1 MQSLPIG
8 IQSFRKLREEGC
20 LYVDK
25 TEVVYRLVNDAT
37 VYFLSRPRRFGKSLL
52 CSTLKAYFEGDQE
65 LFKGLAIERLETQ
78 WQAYPVLYIDF
89 NGQLYGSGL
98 GLRATLHDHLSRW
111 ESKYGLETPAD
122 FEALPIE
129 SQSVSLARR
138 FYDVIVSIHQQTG
151 KRVVVIVDEYDK
163 PLLESLENN
172 EAQEQSRA
180 LFKGFFG
187 NLKKL
192 DEHLKFVFFTGV
204 TKFSKVSI
212 FSDLNQLRDISLEP
226 DYETICGI
234 SADELSAN
242 FTDRIQDMAD
252 YNNMTCDECYALLK
266 KNYDGY
272 HFSRRMTDMYNPFSI
287 LRALASRE
295 FDFYWFSTGTPTF
308 LVKHL
313 TSVKSEL
320 DFKELTDGVS
330 TSVGEITDY
339 RPDNTNIIPLLYQ
352 TGYLTIKDYNPALQ
366 LFTLTYPNEEVKYG
380 MLNSLAPAV
389 TDRGDT
395 SSSLAKIYKALNAKD
410 VDSMMLVLKSV
421 YASLPYIKPVY
432 REDMDE
438 EDRQDVLN
446 KYIERDFQNV
456 IYIFF
461 LLMGQPT
468 YSEVQNNLGRA
479 DCIVETDNYVYL
491 FEFKVES
498 SAEEALAQIRKHEYA
513 TRYAADRR
521 EGICV
526 GVNFGRRKRNITEWK
541 VEGRR

>member
-25 TEVVYRLVNDAT
+25 TEAIYRLVNDAT

-52 CSTLKAYFEGDQE
+52 CSTLQAYFEGRKE
-65 LFKGLAIERLETQ
+65 LFEGLAIERLETE
-78 WQAYPVLYIDF
+78 WAEYPVLYFDF
-89 NGQLYGSGL
+89 NGERYGSVDNL
-98 GLRATLHDHLSRW
+98 ELMLSRHLTQW
-111 ESKYGLETPAD
+111 EEVYGCKYPDET
-122 FEALPIE
+122 
-129 SQSVSLARR
+129 VSGR
-138 FYDVIVSIHQQTG
+138 FYNLIIRIHEQTG

-163 PLLESLENN
+163 PLLESLDNS

-234 SADELSAN
+234 SAKELRTN
-242 FTDRIQDMAD
+242 FSERVQNMAE
-252 YNNMTCDECYALLK
+252 YNNVSCEECFALLK

-308 LVKHL
+308 LVKRL
-313 TSVKSEL
+313 ASVRSEL
-320 DFKELTDGVS
+320 DLKKLTEGVTIS
-330 TSVGEITDY
+330 IGEITDY
-339 RPDNTNIIPLLYQ
+339 RPDNANIIPLLYQ
-352 TGYLTIKDYNPALQ
+352 SGYLTIKAYNARRAS
-366 LFTLTYPNEEVKYG
+366 FTLAYPNEEVKYG
-380 MLNSLAPAV
+380 MLNSLAPEI
-389 TDRGDT
+389 THNSNPKGLLNDMQD
-395 SSSLAKIYKALNAKD
+395 ALDAKD
-410 VDSMMLVLKSV
+410 VDSMMLILKSV

-521 EGICV
+521 EVICV

>member
-8 IQSFRKLREEGC
+8 IQNFKKLREEGC

-25 TEVVYRLVNDAT
+25 TEAIYRLVNDAT

-52 CSTLKAYFEGDQE
+52 CSTLQAYFEGRKE
-65 LFKGLAIERLETQ
+65 LFEGLAIERLETE
-78 WQAYPVLYIDF
+78 WQAYPVLYFDF
-89 NGQLYGSGL
+89 NGERYGSVDNL
-98 GLRATLHDHLSRW
+98 ELMLSRHLTQW
-111 ESKYGLETPAD
+111 EEVYGCKYPDET
-122 FEALPIE
+122 
-129 SQSVSLARR
+129 VSGR
-138 FYDVIVSIHQQTG
+138 FYNLIIRIHEQTG

-163 PLLESLENN
+163 PLLESLDNS

-330 TSVGEITDY
+330 TSAGEITDY

-521 EGICV
+521 EVICV

>member
-1 MQSLPIG
+1 MQKLPIG
-8 IQSFRKLREEGC
+8 IQNFEKLRGSDY

-25 TEVVYRLVNDAT
+25 TEVIYNLVHDAS

-52 CSTLKAYFEGDQE
+52 CSTLKAYFEGKRE
-65 LFKGLAIERLETQ
+65 LFRGLAIEHLETEWRQ
-78 WQAYPVLYIDF
+78 YPVLYFDF
-89 NGQLYGSGL
+89 NGQIYDGGM
-98 GLRATLHDHLSRW
+98 GLRTILHDHLKGW
-111 ESKYGLETPAD
+111 ESIYGIETPSD
-122 FEALPIE
+122 FDLLPVE
-129 SQSVSLARR
+129 NQSVILSRR
-138 FYDVIVSIHQQTG
+138 FYSLVVKIHEQTG

-163 PLLESLENN
+163 PLLESFGTGD
-172 EAQEQSRA
+172 AYEQSRT

-192 DEHLKFVFFTGV
+192 DEHLQFVFFTGV

-212 FSDLNQLRDISLEP
+212 FSDLNHLYDISLEP
-226 DYETICGI
+226 RYETICGI
-234 SADELSAN
+234 STDELTTSFA
-242 FTDRIQDMAD
+242 DRIQDMAD
-252 YNNMTCDECYALLK
+252 YNGVSYDKCLASLK

-287 LRALASRE
+287 LNALDDGK
-295 FDFYWFSTGTPTF
+295 FNYYWFATGTPTF
-308 LVKHL
+308 LVKRL
-313 TSVKSEL
+313 ASIRNSF
-320 DFKELTDGVS
+320 DFKRLSDGVS
-330 TSVGEITDY
+330 ISIGEITDY
-339 RPDNTNIIPLLYQ
+339 RPDNENVVPLLYQ
-352 TGYLTIKDYNPALQ
+352 SGYLTIKEFDPASQ
-366 LFTLTYPNEEVKYG
+366 IFTLAYPNEEVKYG

-389 TDRGDT
+389 TDRSDT
-395 SSSLAKIYKALNAKD
+395 TISLVDMRKALKNKD
-410 VDSMMLVLKSV
+410 IDAMMLILKSV

-491 FEFKVES
+491 FEFKVEA
-498 SAEEALAQIRKHEYA
+498 SAEEALEQIRKHEYA
-513 TRYAADRR
+513 TRYAADTR
-521 EGICV
+521 EVICV

-541 VEGRR
+541 IG

>member
-8 IQSFRKLREEGC
+8 IQNFKKLREEGC

-25 TEVVYRLVNDAT
+25 TEAIYRLVNDAT

-52 CSTLKAYFEGDQE
+52 CSTLQAYFEGRKE
-65 LFKGLAIERLETQ
+65 LFEGLAIEKLETQ

-111 ESKYGLETPAD
+111 ESKYGLQTPAD

-212 FSDLNQLRDISLEP
+212 FSDLNQLCDISL
-226 DYETICGI
+226 DSRYETICGI

-252 YNNMTCDECYALLK
+252 YNKVSFDACVSMLK
-266 KNYDGY
+266 
-272 HFSRRMTDMYNPFSI
+272 
-287 LRALASRE
+287 
-295 FDFYWFSTGTPTF
+295 
-308 LVKHL
+308 
-313 TSVKSEL
+313 
-320 DFKELTDGVS
+320 
-330 TSVGEITDY
+330 
-339 RPDNTNIIPLLYQ
+339 
-352 TGYLTIKDYNPALQ
+352 
-366 LFTLTYPNEEVKYG
+366 
-380 MLNSLAPAV
+380 
-389 TDRGDT
+389 
-395 SSSLAKIYKALNAKD
+395 
-410 VDSMMLVLKSV
+410 
-421 YASLPYIKPVY
+421 
-432 REDMDE
+432 
-438 EDRQDVLN
+438 
-446 KYIERDFQNV
+446 
-456 IYIFF
+456 
-461 LLMGQPT
+461 
-468 YSEVQNNLGRA
+468 
-479 DCIVETDNYVYL
+479 
-491 FEFKVES
+491 
-498 SAEEALAQIRKHEYA
+498 
-513 TRYAADRR
+513 
-521 EGICV
+521 
-526 GVNFGRRKRNITEWK
+526 
-541 VEGRR
+541 

>member
-1 MQSLPIG
+1 MQKLPIG
-8 IQSFRKLREEGC
+8 IQTFKGLREDDY

-25 TEVVYRLVNDAT
+25 TVVIHQLVTEAK

-52 CSTLKAYFEGDQE
+52 CSTLKAYFEGKKE
-65 LFKGLAIERLETQ
+65 LFKGLAIEKLETE
-78 WQAYPVLYIDF
+78 WTEYPVLYFDF
-89 NGQLYGSGL
+89 NGQVYGEGE
-98 GLRATLHDHLSRW
+98 GLRTMLNEHLKGW
-111 ESKYGLETPAD
+111 ESTYGISSTID
-122 FEALPIE
+122 FDSLPIE
-129 SQSVSLARR
+129 RQNTTLASR
-138 FYDVIVSIHQQTG
+138 FFNVVVKAHEQTG

-163 PLLESLENN
+163 PLLESLESQ
-172 EAQEQSRA
+172 EIQEQSRA

-212 FSDLNQLRDISLEP
+212 FSDLNQLRDISLNEK
-226 DYETICGI
+226 YETICGI
-234 SADELSAN
+234 SKDELLSN
-242 FTDRIQDMAD
+242 FTEHISTLAE
-252 YNNMTCDECYALLK
+252 YNKVTYDECVALLK
-266 KNYDGY
+266 RYYDGY
-272 HFSRRMTDMYNPFSI
+272 HFSERMTDMFNPFSI
-287 LRALASRE
+287 LNA
-295 FDFYWFSTGTPTF
+295 FGDGKFGFYWFSTGTPTF
-308 LVKHL
+308 LVKRL
-313 TSVKSEL
+313 ASVKNDF
-320 DFKELTDGVS
+320 DFKKLSDGVS
-330 TSVGEITDY
+330 ISIGEITDY

-352 TGYLTIKDYNPALQ
+352 SGYLTIKEFDLATQIY
-366 LFTLTYPNEEVKYG
+366 TLAYPNEEVKYG
-380 MLNSLAPAV
+380 MLNSLAPEV
-389 TDRGDT
+389 TSRGDT
-395 SSSLAKIYKALNAKD
+395 TISLVDMRKALNSKN
-410 VDSMMLVLKSV
+410 VDDMMLILKSV

-479 DCIVETDNYVYL
+479 DCIVETDKYVYL

-498 SAEEALAQIRKHEYA
+498 SADEALQQIKAHEYA
-513 TRYAADRR
+513 SRYAADKR
-521 EGICV
+521 EVICV

-541 VEGRR
+541 VG

>member
-1 MQSLPIG
+1 MQKLPIG
-8 IQSFRKLREEGC
+8 IQTFKGLREDDY

-25 TEVVYRLVNDAT
+25 TVVIHQLVTEAK

-52 CSTLKAYFEGDQE
+52 CSTLKAYFEGKKE
-65 LFKGLAIERLETQ
+65 LFKGLAIEKLETE
-78 WQAYPVLYIDF
+78 WTEYPVLYFDF
-89 NGQLYGSGL
+89 NGQVYGEGE
-98 GLRATLHDHLSRW
+98 GLRTMLNEHLKGW
-111 ESKYGLETPAD
+111 ESTYGISSTID
-122 FEALPIE
+122 FDSLPIE
-129 SQSVSLARR
+129 RQNTTLASR
-138 FYDVIVSIHQQTG
+138 FFNVVVKAHEQTG

-163 PLLESLENN
+163 PLLESLESQ
-172 EAQEQSRA
+172 EIQEQSRA

-212 FSDLNQLRDISLEP
+212 FSDLKQLRDISLNEK
-226 DYETICGI
+226 YETICGI
-234 SADELSAN
+234 SKDELLSN
-242 FTDRIQDMAD
+242 FTEHISALAE
-252 YNNMTCDECYALLK
+252 YNKVTYDECVALLK
-266 KNYDGY
+266 RYYDGY
-272 HFSRRMTDMYNPFSI
+272 HFSERMTDMFNPFSI
-287 LRALASRE
+287 LNA
-295 FDFYWFSTGTPTF
+295 FGDGKFGFYWFSTGTPTF
-308 LVKHL
+308 LVKRL
-313 TSVKSEL
+313 ASVKNDF
-320 DFKELTDGVS
+320 DFKKLSDGVS
-330 TSVGEITDY
+330 ISIGEITDY

-352 TGYLTIKDYNPALQ
+352 SGYLTIKEFDLATQIY
-366 LFTLTYPNEEVKYG
+366 TLAYPNEEVKYG
-380 MLNSLAPAV
+380 MLNSLAPEV
-389 TDRGDT
+389 TSRGDT
-395 SSSLAKIYKALNAKD
+395 TISLVDMRKALNSKN
-410 VDSMMLVLKSV
+410 VDDMMLILKSV

-479 DCIVETDNYVYL
+479 DCIVETDKYVYL

-498 SAEEALAQIRKHEYA
+498 SADEALKQIKAHEYA
-513 TRYAADRR
+513 SRYAADKR
-521 EGICV
+521 EVICV

-541 VEGRR
+541 VG

>member
-1 MQSLPIG
+1 MHSAMQKLPIG
-8 IQSFRKLREEGC
+8 IQNFEKLRGSDY

-25 TEVVYRLVNDAT
+25 TEVIYNLVHDAS

-52 CSTLKAYFEGDQE
+52 CSTLKAYFEGERE
-65 LFKGLAIERLETQ
+65 LFRGLAIERLETE
-78 WQAYPVLYIDF
+78 WQQYPVLYFDF
-89 NGQLYGSGL
+89 NGEQYGGVDNLERVLS
-98 GLRATLHDHLSRW
+98 RHLSQW
-111 ESKYGLETPAD
+111 EAVYGCKDPNET
-122 FEALPIE
+122 
-129 SQSVSLARR
+129 VSGR
-138 FYDVIVSIHQQTG
+138 FHNLIISIREQTG

-163 PLLESLENN
+163 PLLESFGNDD
-172 EAQEQSRA
+172 AQEQSRG

-192 DEHLKFVFFTGV
+192 DEHLQFVFFTGV

-212 FSDLNQLRDISLEP
+212 FSDLNHLYDISLEP
-226 DYETICGI
+226 RYETICGI
-234 SADELSAN
+234 STDELTTN
-242 FTDRIQDMAD
+242 FADRIQSMAD
-252 YNNMTCDECYALLK
+252 FNNMSYDACMAMLK

-272 HFSRRMTDMYNPFSI
+272 HFSERLTDMYNPFSI
-287 LRALASRE
+287 LSALSSQSFR
-295 FDFYWFSTGTPTF
+295 FFWFSTGTPTF
-308 LVKHL
+308 LVKML
-313 TSVKSEL
+313 ASAKNEL
-320 DFKELTDGVS
+320 DFKELTEGVS
-330 TSVGEITDY
+330 VSIGEITDY

-352 TGYLTIKDYNPALQ
+352 SGYLTIKEFDPASQ
-366 LFTLTYPNEEVKYG
+366 IFTLAYPNEEVKYG

-389 TDRGDT
+389 TDRSDT
-395 SSSLAKIYKALNAKD
+395 TVSLVKIRKALNNKD
-410 VDSMMLVLKSV
+410 IDAMMLILKSV

-491 FEFKVES
+491 FEFKVEA
-498 SAEEALAQIRKHEYA
+498 SAEEALEQIRKHEYA
-513 TRYAADRR
+513 TRYAADTR
-521 EGICV
+521 EVICV

-541 VEGRR
+541 IG

>member
-1 MQSLPIG
+1 MQKLPIG
-8 IQSFRKLREEGC
+8 IQSFKCLREDGY

-25 TEVVYRLVNDAT
+25 TEVIYRLVTEAK

-52 CSTLKAYFEGDQE
+52 CSTLKAYFEGDRE
-65 LFKGLAIERLETQ
+65 LFKGLAIERLETE
-78 WQAYPVLYIDF
+78 WQAYPVLYFDF
-89 NGQLYGSGL
+89 NGVVSTEE
-98 GLRATLHDHLSRW
+98 GLRAILSEHLDAW
-111 ESKYGLETPAD
+111 ERLYDDAACASDNKASE
-122 FEALPIE
+122 IE
-129 SQSVSLARR
+129 LSARFR
-138 FYDVIVSIHQQTG
+138 NVIQAAHRKTG

-163 PLLESLENN
+163 PLLEVIDEPFN
-172 EAQEQSRA
+172 ARCRA
-180 LFKGFFG
+180 IYKSFFG
-187 NLKKL
+187 NLKRM
-192 DEHLKFVFFTGV
+192 DEHLKFVFITGV

-242 FTDRIQDMAD
+242 FTERVQNMAD
-252 YNNMTCDECYALLK
+252 YNNVSRDECFALLK

-308 LVKHL
+308 LVKRL
-313 TSVKSEL
+313 TSVKNEF
-320 DFKELTDGVS
+320 DFKRLTKGVS
-330 TSVGEITDY
+330 TSIGEITDY
-339 RPDNTNIIPLLYQ
+339 RPENTNIIPLLYQ
-352 TGYLTIKDYNPALQ
+352 SGYLTIKAYNARRGS
-366 LFTLTYPNEEVKYG
+366 FTLAYPNEEVKYG
-380 MLNSLAPAV
+380 MLNSLAPEI
-389 TDRGDT
+389 TPNSNPKDLLNDMQD
-395 SSSLAKIYKALNAKD
+395 ALDAKD

-479 DCIVETDNYVYL
+479 DCIVETDKYVYL

-498 SAEEALAQIRKHEYA
+498 SADEALAQIKAHEYA

-521 EGICV
+521 EVICV

-541 VEGRR
+541 VESRA

>member
-1 MQSLPIG
+1 MQKLPIG
-8 IQSFRKLREEGC
+8 IQNFKGLREDGY

-25 TEVVYRLVNDAT
+25 TEVVYRLVGEAKA
-37 VYFLSRPRRFGKSLL
+37 YFLSRPRRFGKSLL
-52 CSTLKAYFEGDQE
+52 CSTLQAYFEGRKD
-65 LFKGLAIERLETQ
+65 LFEGLAIEKLETQ
-78 WQAYPVLYIDF
+78 WQAYPVLYFDF
-89 NGQLYGSGL
+89 NGEKYGTIDNL
-98 GLRATLHDHLSRW
+98 ELMLSRHLMQW
-111 ESKYGLETPAD
+111 EEVYGCKYPDET
-122 FEALPIE
+122 
-129 SQSVSLARR
+129 VSGR
-138 FYDVIVSIHQQTG
+138 FYNLIIRIHEQTG

-163 PLLESLENN
+163 PLLESLDNS

-212 FSDLNQLRDISLEP
+212 FSDLNQLHDISLEP
-226 DYETICGI
+226 AYETICGI
-234 SADELSAN
+234 SAEELTAN
-242 FTDRIQDMAD
+242 FTERIRNLA
-252 YNNMTCDECYALLK
+252 NFNKLTFDECLALLK

-272 HFSRRMTDMYNPFSI
+272 HFSERMTDMYNPFSI
-287 LRALASRE
+287 LSVLSSLTFR
-295 FDFYWFSTGTPTF
+295 FFWFSTGTPTF
-308 LVKHL
+308 LVKRL
-313 TSVKSEL
+313 ASIRNEF
-320 DFKELTDGVS
+320 DFKRLTDGVS
-330 TSVGEITDY
+330 TSVSEITDY
-339 RPDNTNIIPLLYQ
+339 RPDNTNIVPLLYQ
-352 TGYLTIKDYNPALQ
+352 SGYLTIKAYNARRWS
-366 LFTLTYPNEEVKYG
+366 FTLAYPNEEVKYG
-380 MLNSLAPAV
+380 MLNSLAPEI
-389 TDRGDT
+389 THNSNPKNLLNDMQD
-395 SSSLAKIYKALNAKD
+395 ALDAKD
-410 VDSMMLVLKSV
+410 IDSMMLILKSV

-438 EDRQDVLN
+438 EDQQDVLN

-498 SAEEALAQIRKHEYA
+498 TAEEALAQIKTHEYA

-521 EGICV
+521 ELICV
-526 GVNFGRRKRNITEWK
+526 GVNFGRCKRNITEWK
-541 VEGRR
+541 VEGA

>member
-1 MQSLPIG
+1 MQKLPIG
-8 IQSFRKLREEGC
+8 IQNFRKLREEGC

-25 TEVVYRLVNDAT
+25 TEAIYRLVNDAT

-52 CSTLKAYFEGDQE
+52 CSTLQAYFEGRKE
-65 LFKGLAIERLETQ
+65 LFEGLAIEKLETE
-78 WQAYPVLYIDF
+78 WQAYPVLYFDF
-89 NGQLYGSGL
+89 NGEKYGSIDNL
-98 GLRATLHDHLSRW
+98 ELMLSRHLMQW
-111 ESKYGLETPAD
+111 EEVYGCKYPDET
-122 FEALPIE
+122 
-129 SQSVSLARR
+129 VSGR
-138 FYDVIVSIHQQTG
+138 FYNLVVSIHEQTG

-163 PLLESLENN
+163 PLLESLDNS

-212 FSDLNQLRDISLEP
+212 FSDLNQLHDISLEP
-226 DYETICGI
+226 AYETICGI
-234 SADELSAN
+234 SAEELTAN
-242 FTDRIQDMAD
+242 FTERIRNLA
-252 YNNMTCDECYALLK
+252 NFNKLTFDECLALLK

-272 HFSRRMTDMYNPFSI
+272 HFSERMTDMYNPFSI
-287 LRALASRE
+287 LSVLSSLTFR
-295 FDFYWFSTGTPTF
+295 FFWFSTGTPTF
-308 LVKHL
+308 LVKRL
-313 TSVKSEL
+313 ASIRNEF
-320 DFKELTDGVS
+320 DFKRLTDGVS
-330 TSVGEITDY
+330 TSVSEITDY
-339 RPDNTNIIPLLYQ
+339 RPDNTNIVPLLYQ
-352 TGYLTIKDYNPALQ
+352 SGYLTIKAYNARRWS
-366 LFTLTYPNEEVKYG
+366 FTLAYPNEEVKYG
-380 MLNSLAPAV
+380 MLNSLAPEI
-389 TDRGDT
+389 THNSNPKNLLNDMQD
-395 SSSLAKIYKALNAKD
+395 ALDAKD
-410 VDSMMLVLKSV
+410 IDSMMLILKSV

-438 EDRQDVLN
+438 EDQQDVLN

-498 SAEEALAQIRKHEYA
+498 TAEEALAQIKTHEYA

-521 EGICV
+521 ELICV
-526 GVNFGRRKRNITEWK
+526 GVNFGRCKRNITEWK
-541 VEGRR
+541 VEGA

>member
-1 MQSLPIG
+1 MQKLPIG

-25 TEVVYRLVNDAT
+25 TEAIYRLVNDAT

-52 CSTLKAYFEGDQE
+52 CSTLQAYFEGRKE
-65 LFKGLAIERLETQ
+65 LFEGLAIERLETE

-89 NGQLYGSGL
+89 NGQVYGSGL

-111 ESKYGLETPAD
+111 ESKYGLQTPAD

-129 SQSVSLARR
+129 SQSVLLARR

-242 FTDRIQDMAD
+242 FTERIQDMAD

-295 FDFYWFSTGTPTF
+295 FFFYWFSTGTPTF
-308 LVKHL
+308 LVKRL
-313 TSVKSEL
+313 TAINNAF
-320 DFKELTDGVS
+320 DFKRLTDGVS
-330 TSVGEITDY
+330 TSVAEITDY

-352 TGYLTIKDYNPALQ
+352 SGYLTIKAYNARRGS
-366 LFTLTYPNEEVKYG
+366 FTLAYPNEEVKYG
-380 MLNSLAPAV
+380 MLNSLAPEISPNSNPK
-389 TDRGDT
+389 DLLNDMQD
-395 SSSLAKIYKALNAKD
+395 ALDAKD
-410 VDSMMLVLKSV
+410 VDAMMLVLKSV

-456 IYIFF
+456 IYVFF

-468 YSEVQNNLGRA
+468 YSEVQNSLGRA

-498 SAEEALAQIRKHEYA
+498 TADEALTQIKTHEYA

-521 EGICV
+521 EVICV

-541 VEGRR
+541 VG